1 MKPNIF
7 LKPYITEKTSKL
19 LEVNKFVFLNS
30 VKSNKIFLKQ
40 IIQKKYNVQIE
51 SINILKKPS
60 KRKNRGRIAYNTKLL
75 YKVIVT
81 LKNENNIENLKKLF

>member
-1 MKPNIF
+1 MKSNIF

-19 LEVNKFVFLNS
+19 LEKNKFVFLNS
-30 VKSNKIFLKQ
+30 FKSNKIELQ
-40 IIQKKYNVQIE
+40 QVIQKKYQVEIE

-60 KRKNRGRIAYNTKLL
+60 KRKNRGRIIYNTKLL

>member
-1 MKPNIF
+1 MKSNIF

-19 LEVNKFVFLNS
+19 LEKNKFVFLNS
-30 VKSNKIFLKQ
+30 FKSNKIELQ
-40 IIQKKYNVQIE
+40 QVIQKKYQVEIE

-60 KRKNRGRIAYNTKLL
+60 KRKNRGRIFYNTKLL